1 MIGKFIETEQRLV
14 IAQVIWREEQGMT
27 VNGYGVYFGDD
38 ETVLML
44 VMIVVTAIS
53 IY

>member
-1 MIGKFIETEQRLV
+1 MPQ
-14 IAQVIWREEQGMT
+14 AMQREEQGMT

-38 ETVLML
+38 ETILKL
-44 VMIVVTAIS
+44 VMIVETAIS